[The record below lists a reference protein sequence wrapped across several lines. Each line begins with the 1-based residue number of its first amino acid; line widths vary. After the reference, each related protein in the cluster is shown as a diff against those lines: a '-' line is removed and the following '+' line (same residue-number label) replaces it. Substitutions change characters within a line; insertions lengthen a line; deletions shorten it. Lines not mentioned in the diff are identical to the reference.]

1 MASFL
6 ARVRWEE
13 LTAQSNGVVNTSL
26 NTNIRLLPA
35 AILHGKCS
43 QWDLPLQILT
53 AVTGIYPPSCYIFRF
68 YFSIWALPQCHLL
81 QIRSLNRMG
90 PGEKTGER
98 YPYFTNCQEA
108 QELAPV
114 ALRELMLLQVHDVVK
129 GTPQPIL
136 PLGVYS
142 ISSMRYSKLYCKWT
156 LQWKTSLSCK
166 RG

>member
-43 QWDLPLQILT
+43 QWDLPLQIWQQWRAFILHP
-53 AVTGIYPPSCYIFRF
+53 VIFLDF
-68 YFSIWALPQCHLL
+68 FFSIWALPQCRLL
-81 QIRSLNRMG
+81 QICSLNRMG

>member
-1 MASFL
+1 MRRINGPVQWCSEHFL
-6 ARVRWEE
+6 KYKHQTPSRCHPAWQM
-13 LTAQSNGVVNTSL
+13 QSMRSAFAN
-26 NTNIRLLPA
+26 
-35 AILHGKCS
+35 
-43 QWDLPLQILT
+43 LT

-68 YFSIWALPQCHLL
+68 FFSIWALPQCRLL
-81 QIRSLNRMG
+81 QICSLNRMG